1 MEPSFPI
8 WIFFILIPAL
18 GVFAVEFGYR
28 LARLRDFPEGDEP
41 SVSGLVQ
48 VLFALFALM
57 LAFSFN
63 MANSH
68 FQIRK
73 NLVLQEV
80 NNIGTVYL
88 RAGLL
93 DEPTQNQARKYLIDY
108 TASRLEPLND
118 PDKIAHSLIKS
129 ENIANKLWQL
139 SVQIG
144 KEDEKS
150 ITNGLFIQ
158 SLNEMIDTGAERAK
172 ARLHNYITFP
182 IWAILFALLLLSMAT
197 MGYHTGIKGAR
208 LYSVYIFVIMA
219 FSLVMFLV
227 ADLDQPQRGII
238 NVSQKE
244 MVDLHSKLS
253 TSVQN

>member
-1 MEPSFPI
+1 MEPTFPI
-8 WIFFILIPAL
+8 WVFFILIPVL

-28 LARLRDFPEGDEP
+28 LAQLRNFPEGDEP

-63 MANSH
+63 MAQSH

-93 DEPTQNQARKYLIDY
+93 DEPTKNQARNYLVDY
-108 TASRLEPLND
+108 TASRLESLND
-118 PDKIAHSLIKS
+118 PDRIEQSIINS
-129 ENIANKLWQL
+129 ENIVNQLWQL
-139 SVQIG
+139 AVQIG
-144 KEDEKS
+144 KEDDKS
-150 ITNGLFIQ
+150 ITNGLFMQ
-158 SLNEMIDTGAERAK
+158 SLNDLIDTGAERAK
-172 ARLHNYITFP
+172 ARLHSHITLP
-182 IWAILFALLLLSMAT
+182 IWAILFALLFLSMAT
-197 MGYHTGIKGAR
+197 MGYHTGVSGTR
-208 LYSVYIFVIMA
+208 LYSVYIFVILA
-219 FSLVMFLV
+219 FSLVMYLV

-238 NVSQKE
+238 NVSQME